1 MAEILVIEDD
11 ALVGKTLVDLLNL
24 HGYVA
29 AAAESRE
36 QGLERLRREGF
47 DLVLL
52 DIRLPGMSGY
62 EACQRIREA
71 YGPYLPVIMLTAFG
85 DPTAVRRGYEAGADD
100 FLHKPVDTPALIL
113 KVRAFLRLKSLHDE
127 LATSRE

>member
-1 MAEILVIEDD
+1 ILVIEDD

-29 AAAESRE
+29 ASAESGE
-36 QGLERLRREGF
+36 QGLERLGREGF

-62 EACQRIREA
+62 EACQRIR
-71 YGPYLPVIMLTAFG
+71 
-85 DPTAVRRGYEAGADD
+85 
-100 FLHKPVDTPALIL
+100 
-113 KVRAFLRLKSLHDE
+113 
-127 LATSRE
+127 

>member
-24 HGYVA
+24 HGYLARQV
-29 AAAESRE
+29 ESGE
-36 QGLERLRREGF
+36 QGLERLESKSF

-62 EACQRIREA
+62 ETCQR
-71 YGPYLPVIMLTAFG
+71 
-85 DPTAVRRGYEAGADD
+85 VRQAHGAMC
-100 FLHKPVDTPALIL
+100 K
-113 KVRAFLRLKSLHDE
+113 
-127 LATSRE
+127 